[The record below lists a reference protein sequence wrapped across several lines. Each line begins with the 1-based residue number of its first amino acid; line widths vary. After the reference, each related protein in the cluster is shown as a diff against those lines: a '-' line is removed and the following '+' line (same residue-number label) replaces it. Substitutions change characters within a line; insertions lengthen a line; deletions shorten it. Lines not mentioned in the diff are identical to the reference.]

1 MKHRDEDELL
11 AFALDVVAS
20 EEERG
25 GMAEHLEVCQECRA
39 RLEDIKADVGTIAGV
54 RPTCSVSQ
62 APGSLPRTASAN
74 SILRAAA
81 LVAVGVIVGFGAAS
95 RFNREPVFVSPAYVE
110 TSSRE
115 VPAGASAASDATA
128 IPDAYYDEIAD

>member
-1 MKHRDEDELL
+1 MKHRNEDELL

-20 EEERG
+20 EEGRVG
-25 GMAEHLEVCQECRA
+25 IAEHLEACPECRA
-39 RLEDIKADVGTIAGV
+39 RLENIKADIGTIAAV

-62 APGSLPRTASAN
+62 VPRSLPRSYSTY

-81 LVAVGVIVGFGAAS
+81 LVAVGVVVGFGAAS
-95 RFNREPVFVSPAYVE
+95 RFNREPVFVSTAYVE

-115 VPAGASAASDATA
+115 APAGASAASDATA
-128 IPDAYYDEIAD
+128 VPDAYYDEIAE